1 MTTTDRPT
9 RFTAH
14 EPVPDRYAPTATGE
28 ASLLA
33 EIIDSGRLSGGADIV
48 TDYERALAGWFGARR
63 AIAVNS
69 GSSALHATLIAAGVK
84 PGDEVLVPA
93 TAPLPTAL
101 PILACAAV
109 PVIVDVSP
117 ASLALDPEDMTAK
130 ISDRTAAAI
139 SLPLWGYPADDR
151 PAKQILDDAGIP
163 LIEDA
168 CQAHGTRLPNG
179 QYAGTF
185 GVAGCF
191 STHERKL
198 LATGEG
204 GFILTN
210 DEELGEKIDYYTHL
224 GHLKGGHGVN
234 YKLAAPLAAIGAVR
248 LRGLDTQLQ
257 ARAAHAARLRAAL
270 TAGGPLTEL
279 PIVAGASPNYYA
291 MVLTAAHRAGD
302 IAAAFTDAGLPPDSV
317 RFSYRPLYHQPL
329 FAAYATACPHA
340 EALTATALQ
349 LPVHPGLSD
358 AALAWSV
365 EQIRRFTGEADGR

>member
-1 MTTTDRPT
+1 MTTTDRSR
-9 RFTAH
+9 RFAAQ
-14 EPVPDRYAPTATGE
+14 EPVPDRYAPPATGE

-48 TDYERALAGWFGARR
+48 TDYERALAGWFGVSR

-69 GSSALHATLIAAGVK
+69 GSSALHATLLAAGVK

-101 PILACAAV
+101 PILTCGAM

-117 ASLALDPEDMTAK
+117 ASLALDPDDVAAK
-130 ISDRTAAAI
+130 ITDRTAAAI

-163 LIEDA
+163 LVEDA
-168 CQAHGTRLPNG
+168 CQAHGTRLPDG
-179 QYAGTF
+179 RYAGTL

-204 GFILTN
+204 GFVLTDD
-210 DEELGEKIDYYTHL
+210 DELAEKIDYYTHL

-248 LRGLDTQLQ
+248 LRGLDAQLR

-270 TAGGPLTEL
+270 TARGPLNEL
-279 PIVAGASPNYYA
+279 ANPGGATPNYYA
-291 MVLTAAHRAGD
+291 MVLTADRRAGD
-302 IAAAFTDAGLPPDSV
+302 IAAAFTAAGLPPDSV
-317 RFSYRPLYHQPL
+317 RFAYRPLYHQPL
-329 FAAYATACPHA
+329 FTAYATACPHA

-349 LPVHPGLSD
+349 LPVHPGLSE

-365 EQIRRFTGEADGR
+365 EQIRRFTDDTDER